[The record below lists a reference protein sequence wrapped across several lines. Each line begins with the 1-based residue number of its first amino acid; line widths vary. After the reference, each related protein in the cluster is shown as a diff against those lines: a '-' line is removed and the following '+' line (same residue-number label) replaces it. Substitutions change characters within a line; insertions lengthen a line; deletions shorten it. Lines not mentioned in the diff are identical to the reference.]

1 MVIAEEFTV
10 KVSAKAKNTEKNKTG
25 AEEIYNV
32 PDGYFI
38 NATVKTGPKKVVY
51 ISCNPATL
59 VRDLQLFQEKGY
71 EFKRIDPVDMFP
83 QTPHV
88 EAVTV
93 LTKK

>member
-1 MVIAEEFTV
+1 M
-10 KVSAKAKNTEKNKTG
+10 KTDVVFVDPLRKG
-25 AEEIYNV
+25 LTPE
-32 PDGYFI
+32 FI

-51 ISCNPATL
+51 ISCNPATMI
-59 VRDLQLFQEKGY
+59 RDLLLFQEQGY

-93 LTKK
+93 LTKKK